1 LFFALFNNAILAAQ
15 YQMEEF
21 MWKMNLPEYKNTAT
35 ATVQISV
42 ISQHLPEY
50 TEESHIYSVR
60 KCGT

>member
-1 LFFALFNNAILAAQ
+1 
-15 YQMEEF
+15 MEEF